1 MIVQSIDLN
10 KIPQECITEKD
21 GKRWVNIV
29 VDTRKEAD
37 QYGNTHVVYM
47 SQSKEDRAAKKAK
60 NYVGNGKEFKFEN
73 KTDLPF

>member
-60 NYVGNGKEFKFEN
+60 NYVGSGKEFKFEN